1 MNNISLR
8 LKLVDFLEHEEI
20 LIPLISDI
28 AKTTQPFPIYFWY
41 QDSTDINSPTFQNF
55 LQGWESKSN
64 ARYKTMIK
72 ILDDCREFAW
82 FDVSPPDIKLNSRF
96 RYNYNASGGIILGL
110 KTFKECYDFTTKDKT
125 VKKQKR
131 NDYENSNSRE

>member
-20 LIPLISDI
+20 LIPMISDI

-41 QDSTDINSPTFQNF
+41 QDSTDINSPTFQSF
-55 LQGWESKSN
+55 LKEWESKSN

-82 FDVSPPDIKLNSRF
+82 FDVCPSDIKLNSRF
-96 RYNYNASGGIILGL
+96 SYNYNKSGGIILGL
-110 KTFKECYDFTTKDKT
+110 KAFKDCYDFTSKDKT

-131 NDYENSNSRE
+131 NDYENSNSR

>member
-1 MNNISLR
+1 MNVSLR

-20 LIPLISDI
+20 LIPMISGI

-41 QDSTDINSPTFQNF
+41 EDSADINSPTFQKF
-55 LQGWESKSN
+55 LSDWESKSG
-64 ARYKTMIK
+64 ARYKTIIK
-72 ILDDCREFAW
+72 KLDDCREFIW
-82 FDVSPPDIKLNSRF
+82 FDVCPNNKNLNSRF
-96 RYNYNASGGIILGL
+96 NYKYNNSGGIILGL

-131 NDYENSNSRE
+131 NDYEDSNSRE

>member
-1 MNNISLR
+1 MQVGLR
-8 LKLVDFLEHEEI
+8 LKLIDFLEHEEI
-20 LIPLISDI
+20 LIPLIGEIS
-28 AKTTQPFPIYFWY
+28 KGVQPFPIYFWY
-41 QDSTDINSPTFQNF
+41 QDSADINSPIFQKF
-55 LQGWESKSN
+55 LKDWESKSN
-64 ARYKTMIK
+64 ARYKTIIK

>member
-41 QDSTDINSPTFQNF
+41 RDSTDINSPTFQNF

-131 NDYENSNSRE
+131 NDREDSNSR

>member
-1 MNNISLR
+1 MQISLR

-20 LIPLISDI
+20 LIPYMGEIS
-28 AKTTQPFPIYFWY
+28 KTIQPFPIYFWY
-41 QDSTDINSPTFQNF
+41 QDSTDINSPTFQKF
-55 LQGWESKSN
+55 LKEWDEKGS
-64 ARYKTMIK
+64 ARYKTIIK

-82 FDVSPPDIKLNSRF
+82 FDVCPNDIELNSRF
-96 RYNYNASGGIILGL
+96 RYNYKTSGGIILGL

>member
-41 QDSTDINSPTFQNF
+41 QDSADINSPTFQSF

-82 FDVSPPDIKLNSRF
+82 FDICPPDIKLNSRF
-96 RYNYNASGGIILGL
+96 RYSYNSSGGVVLGL
-110 KTFKECYDFTTKDKT
+110 KTFKDCYDFTTKDKT

-131 NDYENSNSRE
+131 NDYEDSNSRE

>member
-1 MNNISLR
+1 MNVSLR

-20 LIPLISDI
+20 LIPMISDI

-41 QDSTDINSPTFQNF
+41 QDSTDINSPTFQKF
-55 LQGWESKSN
+55 LTDWESKSG
-64 ARYKTMIK
+64 ARYKTIIK
-72 ILDDCREFAW
+72 ILDDCREFVW
-82 FDVSPPDIKLNSRF
+82 FDILPHDIKLQSRF
-96 RYNYNASGGIILGL
+96 TYKYNTPGGIILGL

-131 NDYENSNSRE
+131 NDYEDSNSRE